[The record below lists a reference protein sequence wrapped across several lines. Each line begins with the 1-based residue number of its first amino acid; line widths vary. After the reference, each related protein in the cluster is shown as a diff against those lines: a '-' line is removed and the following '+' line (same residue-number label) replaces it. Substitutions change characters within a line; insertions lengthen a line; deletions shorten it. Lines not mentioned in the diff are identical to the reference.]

1 MPNPPHEQRR
11 RQAPPAGVGC
21 IAVSFRPAI
30 PRRVAPQQ
38 RPLALRR
45 PRQSTSKLHS
55 GTIEAGQPVPIFLS
69 HPWGAVHVFA
79 VFPGIIGER
88 SVVFR
93 RNPRSAAAPPS
104 KKQQNAPL
112 FGRCF
117 SLFSCERT
125 AKITTPAREIHF
137 E

>member
-69 HPWGAVHVFA
+69 HPWGAVHQRGF
-79 VFPGIIGER
+79 FWR
-88 SVVFR
+88 SYRVSR
-93 RNPRSAAAPPS
+93 RLRDTSPDFVPAPPRQGLS
-104 KKQQNAPL
+104 TAAGQRETRPGKPPPPPSVKPPPPM
-112 FGRCF
+112 
-117 SLFSCERT
+117 ER
-125 AKITTPAREIHF
+125 PR
-137 E
+137 